1 MTRSDDLFVKIKSC
15 FKGLC
20 MIAWYKNPTNPFM
33 GKSEC
38 TPQPNASTLPTPP
51 RSGVNDCEENSMMI
65 AKQVWCYNCVY
76 I

>member
-15 FKGLC
+15 FKSLC
-20 MIAWYKNPTNPFM
+20 MIAWYKNPKNPFM
-33 GKSEC
+33 GKRGTYS
-38 TPQPNASTLPTPP
+38 PTKCKHATHWGL
-51 RSGVNDCEENSMMI
+51 GVNDCEENSMMI